1 MFHFIA
7 SCFTKCFTSRLSS
20 IIIEL
25 KMFHV
30 EHLKQKVVKIMV
42 MERSQHEAL
51 LSELVDGV
59 DEARRMEILGELRN
73 DYTTVTEEYQS
84 LTEERDRLN
93 KENESVRLANSQLW
107 RQMGS
112 ELTEE
117 DEEDPVEVS
126 ETITLE
132 DVEKK
137 LNI

>member
-1 MFHFIA
+1 
-7 SCFTKCFTSRLSS
+7 
-20 IIIEL
+20 
-25 KMFHV
+25 
-30 EHLKQKVVKIMV
+30 MV